1 MINFTPLARRYF
13 TSRLYE
19 QLRYQEYA
27 HAIQQGELVKLIEK
41 ASLTEIGRK
50 YNFSKIRTYQ
60 QWASTVP
67 LYTYDNL
74 RPQIMRLVDGEAGV
88 LWPGKTFQFAQSAGT
103 RG

>member
-60 QWASTVP
+60 PVS
-67 LYTYDNL
+67 YTHL
-74 RPQIMRLVDGEAGV
+74 RAHE
-88 LWPGKTFQFAQSAGT
+88 T
-103 RG
+103 